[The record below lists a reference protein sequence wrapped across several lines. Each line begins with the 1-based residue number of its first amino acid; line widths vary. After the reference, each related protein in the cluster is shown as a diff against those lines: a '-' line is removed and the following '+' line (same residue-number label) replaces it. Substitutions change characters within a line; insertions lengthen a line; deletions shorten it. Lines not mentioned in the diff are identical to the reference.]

1 MKAFEDDNN
10 CFVCGALND
19 GGLHLT
25 FSENDDTGEVISKA
39 IFSDR
44 FQGWK
49 GVLHGGIISTV
60 LDEIMIKAADRK
72 GFKCVT
78 AELNVRF
85 KNPAYTNTQYLIKG
99 KIIEVRKKLVITE
112 GVIIDPTNKILAS
125 AAGKLFIL

>member
-1 MKAFEDDNN
+1 MKGFEDDNN
-10 CFVCGALND
+10 CFVCGALNS
-19 GGLHLT
+19 GGLRLT
-25 FSENDDTGEVISKA
+25 FSGNDEIGEVTSKA
-39 IFSDR
+39 VFSDR

-60 LDEIMIKAADRK
+60 LDEIMIKAAHRQ

-85 KNPAYTNTQYLIKG
+85 KKPAYTNTQYLIKG

-112 GVIIDPTNKILAS
+112 GVIIGPNKEIIAS